1 MTRLFLFLGMTTLL
15 WWSAAQAAE
24 KAGQVI
30 LARGDVVAKA
40 AGGAS
45 RSLRRRS
52 PVFSGE
58 TIVTGKDGRA
68 QIRLTDGTL
77 LALQEDTRF
86 RIEDYHRDPQG
97 EGKDERNFSR
107 LLKGGFRTL
116 TGAISKRNPDAYAVE
131 TPVATIGVRGT
142 HYQAVLEEGLVVGVY
157 AGGIEVANR
166 AGRMVLGQGG
176 DFRFAR
182 IAAADKPP
190 AGLLQPPPAL
200 DGMPPPPPKSR
211 AERESGSGK
220 RRPPAA
226 GRPGAPTRQPPLG
239 TEAPPPPPSLIVPV
253 DDVTQVP
260 VLDRRF
266 QPVEWQRLLDERIFG
281 ISVGEQLPWRRIDGG
296 RAIED
301 PNGRPVLTSTGKWPF
316 DPRVAD
322 DPIAHVLRRGE
333 ATAQGVDAFPVEPG
347 YVIHWGMWNGAA
359 TPGKPVIDQVD
370 PRNPDIIEPVDQRIF
385 WATALPTLP
394 DALALR
400 SDTVRFNRVLG
411 VIGGGSGG
419 PLFPASVTR
428 FGATVNFAT
437 GDISQ
442 GVLDI
447 DRTDIWHV
455 EFAGKIRGSFADLK
469 VLPPSTVN
477 QGNPVKGAIGGVF
490 TGSRGDVLL
499 GGFQFED
506 ATNPDRHVE
515 GLIQAAPPP

>member
-1 MTRLFLFLGMTTLL
+1 MIRLFLFLEMMVLL
-15 WWSAAQAAE
+15 WCPAAQAVE

-30 LARGDVVAKA
+30 LTRGKVVAEA
-40 AGGAS
+40 AGGTS
-45 RSLRRRS
+45 RTLRRRS
-52 PVFSGE
+52 PVFSGD
-58 TIVTGKDGRA
+58 TIITGEEARV

-86 RIEDYHRDPQG
+86 RIEDYHRDPRG

-116 TGAISKRNPDAYAVE
+116 TGAISKHNPDAYAVK

-142 HYQAVLEEGLVVGVY
+142 HYQAVLDEGLVVGVY

-166 AGRMVLGQGG
+166 AGRMELGQGA

-200 DGMPPPPPKSR
+200 AGMQPHARRPQSETESRSGKRPPPP
-211 AERESGSGK
+211 
-220 RRPPAA
+220 A
-226 GRPGAPTRQPPLG
+226 GRPEVPTRQGLQG

-266 QPVEWQRLLDERIFG
+266 KPVEWQRLLDERIFG

-301 PNGRPVLTSTGKWPF
+301 ANGRPVLTSTGKWPF

-333 ATAQGVDAFPVEPG
+333 AAAQGVDTFPIEPG

-359 TPGKPVIDQVD
+359 VPGKPVIDQVD

-385 WATALPTLP
+385 WATALPTPP

-447 DRTDIWHV
+447 DRADVWHV

-477 QGNPVKGAIGGVF
+477 QSNPVKGAIGGVF
-490 TGSRGDVLL
+490 TGSKGDVLL

-506 ATNPDRHVE
+506 AGNPDRHVE
-515 GLIQAAPPP
+515 GLIQVAPPP